1 MHWMLVNKQTLNTT
15 HCDICSVFWM
25 YAVQCVIYTVYCTVQ
40 CAVCS
45 VQCTVTLAAPTQSGE
60 DKRNTVFG

>member
-45 VQCTVTLAAPTQSGE
+45 VQCAVHGDPCGADPVWC
-60 DKRNTVFG
+60 R